1 MTKSLLQRYS
11 EAEFT
16 FSLVVV
22 ISALAIALLKT
33 RVKPVYEFGKTID
46 LLDKSTSVPSGFEF
60 NRRRIL

>member
-11 EAEFT
+11 EAELT
-16 FSLVVV
+16 FSLVV

-33 RVKPVYEFGKTID
+33 RVKAVYEFGKTID